1 MGNFQ
6 NVSMGNGE
14 LFWNGVSCG
23 YLKGDVQYRYN
34 YTVED
39 FKVDVPLQLAGSV
52 TKEVIAELTAP
63 LAEIS
68 VANIAMAL
76 GGLTPVNTGTPTTVA
91 NSSPYQTR
99 TFAAFHGGLEAIV
112 LDGPAVA
119 DLEVRSSDGVTQYDV
134 DVDYFLVPGTH
145 GAGFVYRN
153 PTGDIASGAT
163 VRVAYKHTQVTGQQI
178 NLGVQFSLAEGDL
191 EFRHKSPVNGK
202 FQTVKMW
209 KAVTNGVFE
218 LNYSEGNFLVNNV
231 TFKAVRDT
239 SHPTN
244 PLGYWHKES

>member
-14 LFWNGVSCG
+14 LFANGVSCG
-23 YLKGDVQYRYN
+23 YLKGDVNYKYN

-39 FKVDVPLQLAGSV
+39 FKVDVPLQLAGSI

-76 GGLTPVNTGTPTTVA
+76 GGLTPVSTGSPVTIA

-99 TFAAFHGGLEAIV
+99 TFAVFQGGIEAIV
-112 LDGPAVA
+112 LDGPAVTSLA
-119 DLEVRSSDGVTQYDV
+119 IRSNDGVTTYAANT
-134 DVDYFLVPGTH
+134 DYFLIPGTTSAGYVFRVPG
-145 GAGFVYRN
+145 GA
-153 PTGDIASGAT
+153 IASGAT
-163 VRVAYKHTQVTGQQI
+163 VRVAYTYTGVTGQQI
-178 NLGVQFSLAEGDL
+178 NLGVQFSLAEIDL

-209 KAVTNGVFE
+209 KAVTNGAFE
-218 LNYSEGNFLVNNV
+218 LNYSEGNFLINNV
-231 TFKAVRDT
+231 TFKAVRDP
-239 SHPTN
+239 SHATN